1 MELGVDIEQVT
12 RMNRRILSFMKNDV
26 GFEDT
31 DEELCRRWTVR
42 EAFLKCIGTGLSSIR
57 EDYHIEKTAT
67 GNLRLCQYIYDGEFT
82 IIEPEA
88 PEGYRIACV
97 IRRCSGTQSGMKKSN
112 D

>member
-1 MELGVDIEQVT
+1 
-12 RMNRRILSFMKNDV
+12 MKNDV

-97 IRRCSGTQSGMKKSN
+97 IRQCSGTQSGMKKSN